1 MTRSRKH
8 KSNRQQD
15 QHGEE
20 GRADTSTPKDSSY
33 PPPPGPPIPPSTAA
47 ADVVDVL
54 HPQTTQASFLRL
66 TSGSSR
72 QGALT
77 TSRADPDAS
86 FVEMPDCSTF
96 SDPLPAVVM
105 HLPISHAAS
114 ISSGA
119 QPTSSLMETPQPAL
133 PSIAVHARAGNE
145 AQTSTHQQS
154 FTISAAPGSQK
165 LYYLWSPRHE
175 QQDAAGTPG
184 PSYTEA
190 FDHGKRKLLNQ
201 GSSPFADV
209 TKQQVARM
217 ATWEPDPADSS
228 HARKHMRPWWIRLFS
243 PWPQTRKGDAEAIEE
258 GDSKGVEQAMP
269 SWRWKLVVFLCCL
282 VAMICYVDRA
292 AMSIAIIPMSLQYGW
307 SNSVK
312 GAINSVFFVGYTV
325 TNICGGYLA
334 TRFTAKLILG
344 LGVVVW
350 SIFTILTP
358 VAAATKSVYVVLACR
373 CLMGAGEGVTF
384 PSIQHLQGKWCPA
397 SRRTFANTLIF
408 AGATSGTILSYASAP
423 AIIARYNWPGLFVIY
438 GSLGLLW
445 CMFWIPL
452 VKEEPKS
459 RMYPHGEGIKGVG
472 DVPWESFARSSAV
485 WAIFVAQCTQGVMH
499 FLVFLWI
506 PSYYNQNY
514 GIDLKESATLSVFPW
529 CCAIVATMIAGAV
542 ADALNSREVLSL
554 TQVRK
559 VMQGIGSFGPAG
571 CLFYL
576 AWLDKGGSA
585 AHACVV
591 LSVMLSLEGCYV
603 AGAASNHLD
612 LSAKFAGIIFGLTN
626 GLSSIVEAFSVYGTG
641 LILDSKHSWP
651 LVFQIVAGI
660 NVLGGLFYICFASS
674 KPQLW

>member
-312 GAINSVFFVGYTV
+312 GAINRYIVLCANAWHVLAVVCELSTPILPTLHAVD
-325 TNICGGYLA
+325 TNK
-334 TRFTAKLILG
+334 TA
-344 LGVVVW
+344 
-350 SIFTILTP
+350 
-358 VAAATKSVYVVLACR
+358 SVYSTPMAVHSALVA
-373 CLMGAGEGVTF
+373 
-384 PSIQHLQGKWCPA
+384 
-397 SRRTFANTLIF
+397 
-408 AGATSGTILSYASAP
+408 LSY
-423 AIIARYNWPGLFVIY
+423 
-438 GSLGLLW
+438 
-445 CMFWIPL
+445 
-452 VKEEPKS
+452 
-459 RMYPHGEGIKGVG
+459 
-472 DVPWESFARSSAV
+472 
-485 WAIFVAQCTQGVMH
+485 
-499 FLVFLWI
+499 
-506 PSYYNQNY
+506 
-514 GIDLKESATLSVFPW
+514 
-529 CCAIVATMIAGAV
+529 
-542 ADALNSREVLSL
+542 
-554 TQVRK
+554 
-559 VMQGIGSFGPAG
+559 
-571 CLFYL
+571 
-576 AWLDKGGSA
+576 
-585 AHACVV
+585 
-591 LSVMLSLEGCYV
+591 
-603 AGAASNHLD
+603 
-612 LSAKFAGIIFGLTN
+612 
-626 GLSSIVEAFSVYGTG
+626 
-641 LILDSKHSWP
+641 
-651 LVFQIVAGI
+651 
-660 NVLGGLFYICFASS
+660 
-674 KPQLW
+674 